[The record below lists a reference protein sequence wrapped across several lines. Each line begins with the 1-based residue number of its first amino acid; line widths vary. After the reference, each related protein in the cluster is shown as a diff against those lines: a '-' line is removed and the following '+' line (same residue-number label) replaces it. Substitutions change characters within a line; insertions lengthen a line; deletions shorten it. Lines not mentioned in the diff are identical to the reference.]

1 MGVRTGENDRLDLT
15 YVEITRSILG
25 GFNVEVARK
34 SGVKINAKVSV
45 VEKVET
51 YPITR
56 ETKQLVSTFLSRLS
70 RV

>member
-1 MGVRTGENDRLDLT
+1 MNDRLDLT
-15 YVEITRSILG
+15 YVEITRSI